1 MKKKLFIISEELLKM
16 CASVAI
22 INNPPSPGEELSVPI
37 IDELKT
43 LVREDDWVHV
53 IDCMTDK
60 DGKMR
65 PREIV
70 EVMAGKLKSDN
81 IMVFGN
87 EMEYFDNELYRLVG
101 DENVDNM
108 DIVAYIMSNPR
119 KDNIKFI
126 DIWAQA
132 RR

>member
-1 MKKKLFIISEELLKM
+1 M
-16 CASVAI
+16 CASVAV

-53 IDCMTDK
+53 IDCMTDR

-70 EVMAGKLKSDN
+70 EVMSGKIKSKN
-81 IMVFGN
+81 ILVFGD
-87 EMEYFDNELYRLVG
+87 EMKYFDNELFKLTG
-101 DENVDNM
+101 DDNVDDM
-108 DIVAYIMSNPR
+108 DIVAYTMNNPR
-119 KDNIKFI
+119 KENIKFI